1 VYLANG
7 GIDAP
12 EQVQGL
18 HFSFVINKKTIMK
31 GFIVGVLCTMCIW
44 GMLELESIKE
54 RIDRINVEYQFVVTD
69 DSLSVYD
76 ANRYVGSTMLEGG
89 LEHLINNDNQ

>member
-1 VYLANG
+1 
-7 GIDAP
+7 
-12 EQVQGL
+12 
-18 HFSFVINKKTIMK
+18 MK
-31 GFIVGVLCTMCIW
+31 EFIIGVLCTMCIW
-44 GMLELESIKE
+44 GTLELESIKE